1 MASPPDATGG
11 PMPLESR
18 GTQQAGAGDVGAG
31 DVDLIGL
38 NDEPPATQEPGEFCY
53 THHGTWCV

>member
-1 MASPPDATGG
+1 
-11 PMPLESR
+11 MPLESR